1 MIWDSSHKYH
11 FFMRREIFTV
21 IFPRCKSPSYR
32 WISPENY
39 PYYGENT
46 FSKKKL
52 QLRKNYGSYTR
63 ILQSVPIILK
73 HTLRPLSGPRLA
85 CHFTNL
91 HFGFAD
97 NGPKD
102 GWRLHIWTSFRLDI
116 TREEAVNRQ
125 SWPFQGFWRILAKKD
140 PKTHLNRC
148 FKKNTWGG
156 FCPKLVDIIV
166 AMLQSYFEFF

>member
-21 IFPRCKSPSYR
+21 IFPRCKFPSYR

-52 QLRKNYGSYTR
+52 QLRKNYESYAR

-73 HTLRPLSGPRLA
+73 HTLVACGVASFWGNCGARPVTRQRVQGEAGQVPG
-85 CHFTNL
+85 TNTRWTL
-91 HFGFAD
+91 
-97 NGPKD
+97 D
-102 GWRLHIWTSFRLDI
+102 GWASSDDELSYM
-116 TREEAVNRQ
+116 
-125 SWPFQGFWRILAKKD
+125 PD
-140 PKTHLNRC
+140 PPVQKATTATQRGTLTNGRD
-148 FKKNTWGG
+148 GR
-156 FCPKLVDIIV
+156 
-166 AMLQSYFEFF
+166 